1 MDPISRATLPNVI
14 PATPRV
20 GETAPLA
27 PAAAVPASGAA
38 AVNAILASTQVDI
51 SPLGQFLSGVALS
64 RRQLLALQGATE
76 QASAANAAVNV
87 NDDLLALAR
96 QLTESFAQLQTSG
109 IDASQLATAG
119 DTPGSLAQR
128 YDLLSGDGTTEAAAA
143 LAQDGK
149 LLTQAGLARIGID
162 LRNEDVDAATLQAAY
177 AADRTATLDALQQ
190 GTDVLAQVGAL
201 LAQRQGAPVASVVEA
216 DLNGESVAA
225 SAVAAGPAASI
236 ATPANA
242 SAQAPLDALGQRQL
256 EVRQQMETEELSQDL
271 QEVRQAAQ
279 DAAGL
284 SPATA
289 ARDPLDQAGALQT
302 QQTQQAQQAQQ
313 AQQTQQAQQA
323 QQSNAES
330 LRQQALQADSGQDRL
345 QAQRTDSARIDA
357 QRIDTERIDADLQ
370 ARQQDTARVED
381 LRQEQLR
388 QAQLQQS
395 QLQEQA
401 QVAADEAARAQ
412 LAASDAQLA
421 AQAAAERTQ
430 SLARTEQLQADQGLA
445 ATAQAQLAQQN
456 AQAQALAAQNAGMA
470 VPPPSS
476 QDPSVAAAI
485 AAYNLNNAA
494 LNPGL
499 MNRQLSASDVHKPL
513 VTPVAPV
520 EPVKP
525 VNKIQGGG
533 V

>member
-1 MDPISRATLPNVI
+1 MDPISRATLPNAI

-20 GETAPLA
+20 GDTVPVARTASV
-27 PAAAVPASGAA
+27 PAAGAA
-38 AVNAILASTQVDI
+38 IPILPSTQVDI

-76 QASAANAAVNV
+76 QASAANTPVNV

-119 DTPGSLAQR
+119 EAPGSLAQR
-128 YDLLSGDGTTEAAAA
+128 YDLLSGDGTTDAAAA

-162 LRNEDVDAATLQAAY
+162 LRREDVDAATLQAAY
-177 AADRTATLDALQQ
+177 AANRSATLDALQQ
-190 GTDVLAQVGAL
+190 GNDVLAQVGAV
-201 LAQRQGAPVASVVEA
+201 LALRQGVP
-216 DLNGESVAA
+216 LA
-225 SAVAAGPAASI
+225 SAVAADLNGDSVVASAVALGQAALPTPAAVD
-236 ATPANA
+236 A
-242 SAQAPLDALGQRQL
+242 SAQAPLDALEQRQL
-256 EVRQQMETEELSQDL
+256 EVRQQMEAEELGQDL

-284 SPATA
+284 PSATA
-289 ARDPLDQAGALQT
+289 ARAQLEQAGAVPAQQT
-302 QQTQQAQQAQQ
+302 QQTQQ
-313 AQQTQQAQQA
+313 T
-323 QQSNAES
+323 QQSNAS
-330 LRQQALQADSGQDRL
+330 LQRQAALQADGGQDRL
-345 QAQRTDSARIDA
+345 QAQRADSARIDA
-357 QRIDTERIDADLQ
+357 QRTDAQRIDGERQ
-370 ARQQDTARVED
+370 AGQQDAARVEE
-381 LRQEQLR
+381 LRQGELR
-388 QAQLQQS
+388 QAQLQQA
-395 QLQEQA
+395 QLQERA
-401 QVAADEAARAQ
+401 QVAADEAIRAQ
-412 LAASDAQLA
+412 LAADDAQMEARA
-421 AQAAAERTQ
+421 ASDRAQ
-430 SLARTEQLQADQGLA
+430 SLARTEQLQADQGMA

-456 AQAQALAAQNAGMA
+456 AQAQELAAQNAGMA

-499 MNRQLSASDVHKPL
+499 MNRQLSASELHKPL
-513 VTPVAPV
+513 VAPVAPV